1 MRLVDRTEHLLEMA
15 VRLREAT
22 LERDWAVLTMLNR
35 ELREV
40 VCALSAKQ
48 SLSEAERSALALVKT
63 AHQSAM
69 AVLNVE
75 LERLAR
81 QMTGL
86 SEHRTG
92 WDAYSMTDRESGTE
106 TS

>member
-1 MRLVDRTEHLLEMA
+1 MRLIDRTEQLLEMA

-22 LERDWAVLTMLNR
+22 LERDWTVLTMLNR

-40 VCALSAKQ
+40 VNALSTKQ
-48 SLSEAERSALALVKT
+48 GLSDAERSALRLVKT

-69 AVLNVE
+69 GVLGVE

-92 WDAYSMTDRESGTE
+92 WDAYSMVDSENGTK

>member
-1 MRLVDRTEHLLEMA
+1 MDRTEHLLELA
-15 VRLREAT
+15 VRLREAS
-22 LERDWAVLTMLNR
+22 LERDWTVLTTLNS

-40 VCALSAKQ
+40 VSDLSAKRT
-48 SLSEAERSALALVKT
+48 LSETERDALALVKPT
-63 AHQSAM
+63 HRAAM
-69 AVLNVE
+69 AVLNAE

-92 WDAYSMTDRESGTE
+92 WDAYMRDSDDGSTPL
-106 TS
+106 